1 MLRFDELWEKL
12 LAGDE
17 SVSVQIRRGSVI
29 AGEQTC

>member
-1 MLRFDELWEKL
+1 MLTFDEIWEKL

-17 SVSVQIRRGSVI
+17 SVSIGVERDIAA